1 MNVGSKPLAPRLR
14 LGVAMALYSG
24 LLVASL
30 ATLSDWRIRLVTV
43 AVVLLF
49 AGRTLWQP
57 RRTESPRPWGRE
69 ADLPPGAAEDERG
82 S

>member
-1 MNVGSKPLAPRLR
+1 
-14 LGVAMALYSG
+14 MALYAG

-30 ATLSDWRIRLVTV
+30 ATLSDWRIRLGTV

-57 RRTESPRPWGRE
+57 RRPDGEPASRPWGRP
-69 ADLPPGAAEDERG
+69 ADVNTRERGEEEDE
-82 S
+82 